1 MTRCE
6 CRYKESRARVI
17 KLQSLWRAKV
27 ARAQVQTRRSY
38 VRSTSIQVGQLPFNK
53 NIGIMPPWDSRI
65 YMDMR

>member
-6 CRYKESRARVI
+6 RRYKESRARVI

-38 VRSTSIQVGQLPFNK
+38 VRSTSIQVGHLPFNE
-53 NIGIMPPWDSRI
+53 NMS
-65 YMDMR
+65 